1 MNYLFI
7 MDDFELT
14 VEAIVDATCGGD
26 RVGSADSE
34 LSFIMDNFE
43 LTVEAI
49 VDAACGGDRV

>member
-1 MNYLFI
+1 ME
-7 MDDFELT
+7 DFELT

-26 RVGSADSE
+26 RVGSADGE

-49 VDAACGGDRV
+49 VLLPENLRTCFEPSV